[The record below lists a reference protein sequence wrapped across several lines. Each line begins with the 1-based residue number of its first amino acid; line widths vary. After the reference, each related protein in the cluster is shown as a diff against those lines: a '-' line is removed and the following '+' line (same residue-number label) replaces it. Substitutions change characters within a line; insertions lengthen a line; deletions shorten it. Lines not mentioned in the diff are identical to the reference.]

1 MSDTKKKTWHTDF
14 AQKITKK
21 QPTKQIPENVITGN
35 KLNVVKPKEE
45 K

>member
-1 MSDTKKKTWHTDF
+1 MSKTKENAWHTDF

-21 QPTKQIPENVITGN
+21 QSTKQIPENVITG
-35 KLNVVKPKEE
+35 KKSSAVKPKEE